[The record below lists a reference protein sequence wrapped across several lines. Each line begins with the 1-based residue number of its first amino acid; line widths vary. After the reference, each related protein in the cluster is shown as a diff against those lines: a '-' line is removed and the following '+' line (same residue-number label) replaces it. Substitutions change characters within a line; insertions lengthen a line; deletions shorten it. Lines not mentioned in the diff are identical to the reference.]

1 MQTVHV
7 AGRAGGASLAIDG
20 AHGLP
25 GLGNYVESVG
35 CRIDDGRGGNADL
48 RIDVVIRGDVG
59 RSESGDAARE
69 ETRFPKLNAGRRIGV
84 KGVDAIVFGGDE
96 NDVARRAGEIQ
107 VGHPQRLRVDVA
119 IDGAGEKLPETC
131 RVHRGRRQAVFLQVL
146 AGARI
151 VVVMRV
157 DAGEIGNGNQS
168 GTADRSVGIAD
179 SGHGVR
185 AGLRTGRIKAG
196 GRNGSRGRGAA
207 VVAIVLRA
215 DAERLPDVVILC

>member
-1 MQTVHV
+1 
-7 AGRAGGASLAIDG
+7 
-20 AHGLP
+20 
-25 GLGNYVESVG
+25 
-35 CRIDDGRGGNADL
+35 NADL

-131 RVHRGRRQAVFLQVL
+131 RVHRGRSQAVFLQVL

-151 VVVMRV
+151 VVVMHV
-157 DAGEIGNGNQS
+157 DAGKIGNGNQS

-185 AGLRTGRIKAG
+185 AELRTGRVKAG
-196 GRNGSRGRGAA
+196 SGNRSRGRGAA
-207 VVAIVLRA
+207 VVAIDLPG
-215 DAERLPDVVILC
+215 DAEILRVVVNIGGELARRRSL